1 MIVAQEEGKRKEVS
15 NMDEK
20 KKIMEEISGMTEQLR
35 EDDLQK
41 LKGVI
46 IGIRLARDTE
56 KEAKA
61 G

>member
-1 MIVAQEEGKRKEVS
+1 ME
-15 NMDEK
+15 EK
-20 KKIMEEISGMTEQLR
+20 KKIMEEISNMTKNLK

-46 IGIRLARDTE
+46 IGIRLARSE
-56 KEAKA
+56 KSDIEVA

>member
-1 MIVAQEEGKRKEVS
+1 ME
-15 NMDEK
+15 EK
-20 KKIMEEISGMTEQLR
+20 KKIMEEISDMTKNLK

-46 IGIRLARDTE
+46 IGIRLARNE
-56 KEAKA
+56 KDLEAA

>member
-1 MIVAQEEGKRKEVS
+1 MLNKETRKEVRS
-15 NMDEK
+15 MEEK
-20 KKIMEEISGMTEQLR
+20 KKIMEEISDMTKNMK

-46 IGIRLARDTE
+46 IGIRLARSE
-56 KEAKA
+56 KSDIEAA

>member
-1 MIVAQEEGKRKEVS
+1 
-15 NMDEK
+15 MDEK
-20 KKIMEEISGMTEQLR
+20 KKIMEEISCMTEQLR

-46 IGIRLARDTE
+46 IGIRLARDSE
-56 KEAKA
+56 QEAKA

>member
-1 MIVAQEEGKRKEVS
+1 ME
-15 NMDEK
+15 EK
-20 KKIMEEISGMTEQLR
+20 KKIMEEISDMTKNMK

-46 IGIRLARDTE
+46 IGIRLARSE
-56 KEAKA
+56 KSGIEA

>member
-1 MIVAQEEGKRKEVS
+1 
-15 NMDEK
+15 MDEK

-46 IGIRLARDTE
+46 IGIRLARDAE

>member
-1 MIVAQEEGKRKEVS
+1 ME
-15 NMDEK
+15 EK
-20 KKIMEEISGMTEQLR
+20 KKIMEEISDMTKNLK

-46 IGIRLARDTE
+46 IGIRLARSE
-56 KEAKA
+56 KSDLEAV

>member
-1 MIVAQEEGKRKEVS
+1 LAKATRKEARS
-15 NMDEK
+15 MEEK
-20 KKIMEEISGMTEQLR
+20 KKIMEEISNMTKNLK

-46 IGIRLARDTE
+46 IGIRLARSE
-56 KEAKA
+56 KSDIEVA